1 MSLRA
6 DKSLVDAGVTHV
18 LTVFGPEGGIVE
30 SESTMPLLSKVD
42 IVKRISIEDTEDVN
56 LMQYFDETYA
66 FIDDAVQKNEGV
78 LVHCIAGISR
88 SVTCVVAYLMKKNK
102 WDAHE
107 AIEFVRSKRPVANPN
122 TGFREQLEC
131 YYRCGYNVTES
142 SKPYREFLLSQKA
155 RENNKG
161 ETVYTD
167 VEMPPMVVIWKQL
180 IPSLLKRIESKQ
192 LPLTVDTVSLVT
204 INGHNFSVMEPVAA
218 SLQDAGTPVSQ
229 LALNNLEIEP
239 EVLKEV
245 LDRMVTQTFTYRC
258 KMCSATLATSASQ
271 RPHKPGSRGKCQD
284 YFFEPIEWMR
294 PELEK
299 GELEGRLSCPKC
311 HAKVGSY
318 SWKGNP
324 CTCAVWVTPSFKL
337 NVAKVDRMAS
347 VSKPNL

>member
-6 DKSLVDAGVTHV
+6 DRSLADAGVTHV
-18 LTVFGPEGGIVE
+18 LSVFGPDGGIPE
-30 SESTMPLLSKVD
+30 SEFTMPLLYKAKA
-42 IVKRISIEDTEDVN
+42 VKRLDIEDTEDVN
-56 LMQYFDETYA
+56 LMQHFDETNA
-66 FIDDAVQKNEGV
+66 FIDDAVSQNQGV

-155 RENNKG
+155 RENHTG

-167 VEMPPMVVIWKQL
+167 VEMPAMAVIWKQL
-180 IPSLLKRIESKQ
+180 IPSILKRIDPPNPS
-192 LPLTVDTVSLVT
+192 LTVEKVSLVT
-204 INGHNFSVMEPVAA
+204 VNDHNFSVMEPVAA
-218 SLQDAGTPVSQ
+218 SLQEAGSPVSQ
-229 LALNNLEIEP
+229 LALDNHKIEP

-245 LDRMVTQTFTYRC
+245 LDKMVTQTFTYRC
-258 KMCSATLATSASQ
+258 KMCSTTLATSASQ

-337 NVAKVDRMAS
+337 GVAKVDRMAS